1 MNVSNIAFLNNVKAM
16 QLRMNILE
24 MSNLYVLMN
33 S

>member
-1 MNVSNIAFLNNVKAM
+1 MNVSNMAFLNNDKAM